1 MAPLPA
7 WKKVLYLKQPY
18 DDNYVDSSFL
28 DSLKVNAHLQKYEF
42 WALWHDALS
51 IIFQLSLVVMFLNV
65 WWRMQQ
71 SLWNLQGLLVLDGI
85 LFGGFILGWRREH
98 TVEALLDVLQ
108 AAKIIFP
115 LWVLAP
121 LLQTLTRSWSDDT
134 IAAIASILLVLH
146 VASFRY
152 KDSPVLSQGSAS
164 TAASPGAVR
173 SLAGG
178 PTALNAAML
187 AATILASR
195 LLTAQEV
202 FAFMSFAMEVFV
214 LPRRRIAA
222 LFPAWL
228 YFLMTL
234 RFSHCIFLSLPQG
247 LDGVRPLFFLFMC
260 SGYDWFH
267 RGSRCLCHSD
277 CHDWTSQSR
286 IVPVRAATQSSNPG
300 TLGHC
305 PCNAFAWTIS
315 ASQIMEAVI
324 ISKCRRKSW
333 TASK

>member
-202 FAFMSFAMEVFV
+202 GINVKIRRASKPIRTQVRDFRKSFAMFC
-214 LPRRRIAA
+214 A
-222 LFPAWL
+222 
-228 YFLMTL
+228 
-234 RFSHCIFLSLPQG
+234 
-247 LDGVRPLFFLFMC
+247 
-260 SGYDWFH
+260 
-267 RGSRCLCHSD
+267 
-277 CHDWTSQSR
+277 
-286 IVPVRAATQSSNPG
+286 
-300 TLGHC
+300 
-305 PCNAFAWTIS
+305 
-315 ASQIMEAVI
+315 I
-324 ISKCRRKSW
+324 I
-333 TASK
+333 

>member
-222 LFPAWL
+222 LFPVL
-228 YFLMTL
+228 TVF
-234 RFSHCIFLSLPQG
+234 
-247 LDGVRPLFFLFMC
+247 VLFF
-260 SGYDWFH
+260 S
-267 RGSRCLCHSD
+267 SLCALVMTGFTVAET
-277 CHDWTSQSR
+277 W
-286 IVPVRAATQSSNPG
+286 QSS
-300 TLGHC
+300 
-305 PCNAFAWTIS
+305 IS
-315 ASQIMEAVI
+315 ATHWQDVYIYIQFFSTKAAAFVIVTAMIGLLSPALFLCVQRHKAQIQAIAWV
-324 ISKCRRKSW
+324 
-333 TASK
+333 

>member
-173 SLAGG
+173 SLPGWWPNCLECG
-178 PTALNAAML
+178 NACGNHPRL
-187 AATILASR
+187 APADCSR
-195 LLTAQEV
+195 GSSDKTLDKV

-267 RGSRCLCHSD
+267 RGRNLAKQHFSDSLARCLH
-277 CHDWTSQSR
+277 
-286 IVPVRAATQSSNPG
+286 
-300 TLGHC
+300 LY
-305 PCNAFAWTIS
+305 TIL
-315 ASQIMEAVI
+315 
-324 ISKCRRKSW
+324 
-333 TASK
+333 

>member
-222 LFPAWL
+222 LFPVL
-228 YFLMTL
+228 TVF
-234 RFSHCIFLSLPQG
+234 
-247 LDGVRPLFFLFMC
+247 VLFFSSLC
-260 SGYDWFH
+260 
-267 RGSRCLCHSD
+267 RCLCHSD

-300 TLGHC
+300 HRVGLGLSCCKTVQISSALLALVAVALCCIFTLVATNT
-305 PCNAFAWTIS
+305 CNHLCIL
-315 ASQIMEAVI
+315 V
-324 ISKCRRKSW
+324 
-333 TASK
+333 

>member
-173 SLAGG
+173 SLPGWWPNCLECGNACGNHPRLAPADCSRGLCLYEFCYGG
-178 PTALNAAML
+178 LRAAKEKNCCVV
-187 AATILASR
+187 SCV
-195 LLTAQEV
+195 LT
-202 FAFMSFAMEVFV
+202 VFV
-214 LPRRRIAA
+214 LFFSSLCALVMTGFTVAAAAFVIVTAMIGLLSPA
-222 LFPAWL
+222 LFLCVQRHKAQIQGPWDIAHV
-228 YFLMTL
+228 MP
-234 RFSHCIFLSLPQG
+234 SLG
-247 LDGVRPLFFLFMC
+247 R
-260 SGYDWFH
+260 
-267 RGSRCLCHSD
+267 
-277 CHDWTSQSR
+277 SQH
-286 IVPVRAATQSSNPG
+286 
-300 TLGHC
+300 L
-305 PCNAFAWTIS
+305 
-315 ASQIMEAVI
+315 
-324 ISKCRRKSW
+324 K
-333 TASK
+333 